1 MESEAIK
8 TVQMNTIF
16 VLLPC
21 WLLLQHS
28 NFLHHMSR
36 EILSVSE
43 LTGQI
48 KNRLETSF
56 TQVKI
61 RGEISNCK
69 RHGSGHIY
77 LTLKDEGAQIPA
89 VVWKTTASR
98 MAVALKDGM
107 DVVAEGRL
115 EVYPPSGRYQL
126 ICTSVTEAG
135 QGALQQAFAELLQKL
150 AKAGYFSTERK
161 RAIPA
166 IPETIGLI
174 TSPTGAVIEDMSKV
188 LERRFPAARL
198 LLYPAKVQGAGA
210 AEEVAAGI
218 AWFNTAKKRQHR
230 PDVIIIAR
238 GGGSLED
245 LQAFNGEVVANAL
258 YHSIVPVISAIG
270 HETDL
275 TIADMVADLRA
286 GTPSIAA
293 ELAVP
298 DCQELLRHIGTLQAR
313 QDRLLQ
319 AKLEGAERHVYSI
332 CSSYA
337 FNRPPLQMEQF
348 HERLNTLAARMSRRI
363 TTLCDQRV
371 EHYLSVKQQLTMLDY
386 RKTLE
391 RGYVLV
397 RKEGKYM
404 TGAKKLQA
412 SDHVELLFHDG
423 VLPAV
428 ISPVTHP

>member
-1 MESEAIK
+1 MRA
-8 TVQMNTIF
+8 
-16 VLLPC
+16 
-21 WLLLQHS
+21 
-28 NFLHHMSR
+28 

-43 LTGQI
+43 LTQQI
-48 KNRLETSF
+48 KTRLETF
-56 TQVKI
+56 FPEVKI
-61 RGEISNCK
+61 KGEISNLK

-89 VVWKTTASR
+89 VIWKTTASR
-98 MAVALKDGM
+98 LAAPLKDGM

-150 AKAGYFSTERK
+150 AKAGYFSPERK

-174 TSPTGAVIEDMSKV
+174 TSSTGAVIEDMSKV
-188 LERRFPAARL
+188 LERRFPAAHI
-198 LLYPAKVQGAGA
+198 LLYPVKVQGSNA

-218 AWFNTAKKRQHR
+218 AWFNTAKKRVHR

-258 YHSIVPVISAIG
+258 YHSAIPVISAIG

-298 DCQELLRHIGTLQAR
+298 DSQELLRHISNLQSR
-313 QDRLLQ
+313 QESLLQ
-319 AKLEGAERHVYSI
+319 AKLEGAERQVYSI

-337 FNRPPLQMEQF
+337 FNRPPLQMQQF
-348 HERLNTLAARMSRRI
+348 HERLDSLAALMSRAI
-363 TTLCDQRV
+363 TTLYSQSV
-371 EHYLSVKQQLTMLDY
+371 QHYASVNQQLRMLDY

-397 RKEGKYM
+397 RKEGKFM
-404 TGAKKLQA
+404 QSVQKLQP
-412 SDHVELLFHDG
+412 SDGVELLFHDG
-423 VLPAV
+423 TLPAV
-428 ISPVTHP
+428 ISIGKKP

>member
-1 MESEAIK
+1 
-8 TVQMNTIF
+8 
-16 VLLPC
+16 
-21 WLLLQHS
+21 
-28 NFLHHMSR
+28 MSA

-43 LTGQI
+43 LTQQI
-48 KNRLETSF
+48 KTRLETHF
-56 TQVKI
+56 PQVRLK
-61 RGEISNCK
+61 GEISNCK

-107 DVVAEGRL
+107 DVIAEGRL

-150 AKAGYFSTERK
+150 AKAGYFNTERK

-166 IPETIGLI
+166 IPEIIGLI
-174 TSPTGAVIEDMSKV
+174 TSSTGAVIEDMSKV
-188 LERRFPAARL
+188 FERRFPAAQL
-198 LLYPAKVQGAGA
+198 LLYPVKVQGNSA
-210 AEEVAAGI
+210 AEEVAAAI
-218 AWFNTAKKRQHR
+218 AWFNSTKKRAHR

-245 LQAFNGEVVANAL
+245 LQAFNGEIVANAL
-258 YHSIVPVISAIG
+258 YNSKIPVISAIG

-298 DCQELLRHIGTLQAR
+298 DRQELLRHISNLQSR

-319 AKLEGAERHVYSI
+319 AKLEGTERQLSSI

-337 FNRPPLQMEQF
+337 FNRPPLQMLQF
-348 HERLNTLAARMSRRI
+348 HERLDSLVSQMSRAI
-363 TTLCDQRV
+363 TNLFSQRV
-371 EHYLSVKQQLTMLDY
+371 RHYAAVKQQLNTLDY

-397 RKEGKYM
+397 KKEGKFM
-404 TGAKKLQA
+404 TGSQKLKA

-423 VLPAV
+423 MLPAV
-428 ISPVTHP
+428 ITPAKSS

>member
-1 MESEAIK
+1 
-8 TVQMNTIF
+8 
-16 VLLPC
+16 
-21 WLLLQHS
+21 
-28 NFLHHMSR
+28 MSA

-43 LTGQI
+43 LTQQI
-48 KNRLETSF
+48 KTRLETHF
-56 TQVKI
+56 PQVRLK
-61 RGEISNCK
+61 GEISNCK

-107 DVVAEGRL
+107 DVIAEGRL

-150 AKAGYFSTERK
+150 AKAGYFNAERK

-166 IPETIGLI
+166 IPEIIGLI
-174 TSPTGAVIEDMSKV
+174 TSSTGAVIEDMSKV
-188 LERRFPAARL
+188 FERRFPAAQL
-198 LLYPAKVQGAGA
+198 LLYPVKVQGNSA
-210 AEEVAAGI
+210 AEEVAAAI
-218 AWFNTAKKRQHR
+218 AWFNSTKKRAHR

-245 LQAFNGEVVANAL
+245 LQAFNGEIVANAL
-258 YHSIVPVISAIG
+258 YNSKIPVISAIG

-298 DCQELLRHIGTLQAR
+298 DRQELLRHISNLQSR

-319 AKLEGAERHVYSI
+319 AKLEGTERQLSSI

-337 FNRPPLQMEQF
+337 FNRPPFQMLQF
-348 HERLNTLAARMSRRI
+348 HERLDSLVSQMSRAI
-363 TTLCDQRV
+363 TNLFSQRV
-371 EHYLSVKQQLTMLDY
+371 RHYAAVKQQLNTLDY

-397 RKEGKYM
+397 KKEGKFM
-404 TGAKKLQA
+404 TGSQKLKA
-412 SDHVELLFHDG
+412 SDNVELLFHDG

-428 ISPVTHP
+428 ISPAKSS